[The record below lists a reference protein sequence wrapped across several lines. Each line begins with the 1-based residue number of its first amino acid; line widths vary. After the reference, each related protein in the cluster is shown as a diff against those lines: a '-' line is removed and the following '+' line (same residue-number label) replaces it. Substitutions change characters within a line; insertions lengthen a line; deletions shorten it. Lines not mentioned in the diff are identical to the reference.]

1 MIVVFFFLKKK
12 KSKVV
17 FFFILCLGRKKM
29 SSQEFNEFLSNL
41 FNAIY
46 DFEKIDYDIVSV
58 SCKKIM
64 IMLFAGREWDDDEL
78 KLLKDATI
86 QAANDMKDEFL
97 KFGYEPIP
105 IVKFREAQCCAVVKW
120 RAKEN

>member
-1 MIVVFFFLKKK
+1 MA
-12 KSKVV
+12 
-17 FFFILCLGRKKM
+17 
-29 SSQEFNEFLSNL
+29 SQEFNEFLSNL

-78 KLLKDATI
+78 KLLKDATAK
-86 QAANDMKDEFL
+86 AANDFKDDFL
-97 KFGYEPIP
+97 KFSYEPIP
-105 IVKFREAQCCAVVKW
+105 IVEFREAQCCAVVKW
-120 RAKEN
+120 RATEN

>member
-1 MIVVFFFLKKK
+1 MIVVFFFKKK
-12 KSKVV
+12 KGKSCI
-17 FFFILCLGRKKM
+17 FNLCLGRKKKM
-29 SSQEFNEFLSNL
+29 SSQEFNDFLSNL

-64 IMLFAGREWDDDEL
+64 IMMFAGREWDDDEL
-78 KLLKDATI
+78 KLLKDATTK
-86 QAANDMKDEFL
+86 AANDFADDFI
-97 KFGYEPIP
+97 KFSYEPIP
-105 IVKFREAQCCAVVKW
+105 IVEFREAQCCAVVKW